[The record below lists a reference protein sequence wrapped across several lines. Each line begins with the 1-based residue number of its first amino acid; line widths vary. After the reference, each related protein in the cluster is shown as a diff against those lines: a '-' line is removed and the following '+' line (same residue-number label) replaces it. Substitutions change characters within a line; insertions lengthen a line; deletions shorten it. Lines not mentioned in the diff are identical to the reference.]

1 MMCLFHFVTKYGVLR
16 KVVDN
21 DAVKMVMNI
30 LMSIRC
36 CAISDRELVIFME
49 HV

>member
-30 LMSIRC
+30 LIRLGVVLYP
-36 CAISDRELVIFME
+36 IEN
-49 HV
+49 